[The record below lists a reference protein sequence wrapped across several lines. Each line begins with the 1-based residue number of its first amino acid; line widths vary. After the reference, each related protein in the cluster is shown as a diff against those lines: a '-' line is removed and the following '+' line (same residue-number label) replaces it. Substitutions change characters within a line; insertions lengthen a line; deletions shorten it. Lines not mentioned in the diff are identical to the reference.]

1 MLDSIRRT
9 VIMLGEC
16 VRMSFSNILGNRAR
30 SFLTVLGILIGV
42 AAVIALITTVNGFSG
57 SLSNSFSSMGAGT
70 LTVTV
75 SGSDLKS
82 GMTTED
88 LTELTK
94 LDAVEGVTP
103 NVTLSARVSRG
114 GSYETRIS
122 VSGKNSYYFRQNA
135 DILKRGRTINITD
148 EEYMTFVCI
157 VSPDMVEWTLQKTYE
172 FARLMSYYKCA
183 MMEIET
189 KLNVLNEEFSLR
201 FDRQP
206 ISSIHTRLK
215 QPISIHGKLV
225 AKGLPLTVE
234 SIENYL
240 NDIAGIRVICSFE
253 DDVYK
258 MAEAL
263 LKQDD
268 ITLIQKKDYIQN
280 PKPNGYRSLHLIVAV
295 PIFLEH
301 EKRIMRAE
309 VQLRTIA
316 MDSWASLEHQLRYKK
331 SNDFDQ
337 SMTSELQ
344 RCAELSTELDARMDH
359 LRSLIYTDESD

>member
-1 MLDSIRRT
+1 MNELSTMDTSR
-9 VIMLGEC
+9 LSQLEQ
-16 VRMSFSNILGNRAR
+16 
-30 SFLTVLGILIGV
+30 LI
-42 AAVIALITTVNGFSG
+42 S
-57 SLSNSFSSMGAGT
+57 
-70 LTVTV
+70 
-75 SGSDLKS
+75 
-82 GMTTED
+82 
-88 LTELTK
+88 
-94 LDAVEGVTP
+94 P
-103 NVTLSARVSRG
+103 
-114 GSYETRIS
+114 
-122 VSGKNSYYFRQNA
+122 
-135 DILKRGRTINITD
+135 DIL
-148 EEYMTFVCI
+148 
-157 VSPDMVEWTLQKTYE
+157 EWALQKTYE

-215 QPISIHGKLV
+215 QPISSHGKLV
-225 AKGLPLTVE
+225 ARGLPLTVE
-234 SIENYL
+234 SIEHNL

-280 PKPNGYRSLHLIVAV
+280 PKPNGYRSLHLIVEV

-331 SNDFDQ
+331 NNGFDQ
-337 SMTSELQ
+337 NMTAELQ
-344 RCAELSTELDARMDH
+344 RCAELSAELDARMDH
-359 LRSLIYTDESD
+359 LRSLIYLN